1 MSRCLIVALGAVVA
15 AVALPG
21 AQEPTFHG
29 GTHTVSVYAT
39 VVDRAG
45 RLVPN
50 LTKDDFEIL
59 DDGKP
64 QPLSLFRNEIQPITI
79 VIMLDR
85 SGSMVGNF
93 TIVRDAAEQF
103 VTNLLPADR
112 ARLGSFSN
120 SVRIDPPDF
129 TSDPSDLIR
138 ILRNNLLDAG
148 PTPLWNATFTAMNAL
163 TQQEGRRVV
172 LVFTDGYDSPA
183 RPTGN
188 VTLAQVID
196 RSQTEEIMV
205 YAIGLADSCGAP
217 APVPLPESQP
227 RFQGRGPGGGGR
239 TPGGAGGGRGPGGH
253 GPIVIG
259 GRLPGPM
266 GNPPIGGRPM
276 PLPGPPDIPVGFGG
290 GDGGGGRTPAG
301 AVWNK
306 GNSGCPGAK
315 PDPGLKEV
323 ADEGGGGYFELHGT
337 DNLSA
342 TFSRVAD
349 ELHHQYLLA
358 FAATRLDGKLHKLE
372 IRLRDPNMVPRARKN
387 YLAPGATAPPLAAP
401 RAGLP

>member
-1 MSRCLIVALGAVVA
+1 MSRGLIVALAAIVAGVAV
-15 AVALPG
+15 PG
-21 AQEPTFHG
+21 AQEATFHG

-39 VVDRAG
+39 VVDRTG

-50 LTKDDFEIL
+50 LTKNDFEIL
-59 DDGKP
+59 DDGTP

-103 VTNLLPADR
+103 VTNLLPDDKAK
-112 ARLGSFSN
+112 LGSFSN
-120 SVRIDPPDF
+120 SIRIDPPDF
-129 TSDPSDLIR
+129 TSDRNELIR
-138 ILRNNLLDAG
+138 ILRNKLLDAG
-148 PTPLWNATFTAMNAL
+148 ATPLWNATAAAMNAL
-163 TQQEGRRVV
+163 AQQEGRRVV

-188 VTLAQVID
+188 VGLAQVID

-205 YAIGLADSCGAP
+205 YAIGLSDSCGAP
-217 APVPLPESQP
+217 APLPAPESQP
-227 RFQGRGPGGGGR
+227 RFERFQRRGPGGGGR
-239 TPGGAGGGRGPGGH
+239 IPRPGGRP
-253 GPIVIG
+253 PIGIG
-259 GRLPGPM
+259 GRPPGPI
-266 GNPPIGGRPM
+266 GRPPIGGTPI
-276 PLPGPPDIPVGFGG
+276 PWPGSDIPTGRVGGE
-290 GDGGGGRTPAG
+290 GGGRPPAAAVLGHGG
-301 AVWNK
+301 A
-306 GNSGCPGAK
+306 GCPGAK

-337 DNLSA
+337 DDLSA

-358 FAATRLDGKLHKLE
+358 FAATRLDGKVHKLE
-372 IRLRDPNMVPRARKN
+372 IRLRDPNMIARARKS
-387 YLAPGATAPPLAAP
+387 YLAPAEKPNHATAAL
-401 RAGLP
+401 GKD